1 MDITELVGLP
11 LAALLRLC
19 WQWMGEFTLAILLFT
34 ALTKVILL
42 PVSLWVQSNSLRLVA
57 LTPELNRMK
66 LKYYGDQDT
75 IAEKTLDIYKERGY
89 HPILSTVPMILQ
101 LVLLIGVIGAV
112 KTVLSGS
119 DSLLALTPWQTGGWT
134 LLMPLGAG
142 LAALL
147 LTLAQNR
154 WNPLQKEQSKAEQWM
169 SGGFSIAISLCLGA
183 FVSVGVGIYWI
194 VSNLLTIAQQWLM
207 NLLLPPEKQIDYA
220 ELEESRKELAA
231 IEGLDEGATKENKR
245 REKADY
251 KRFFSVANK
260 HLVFFSEGSGF
271 YKYFK
276 DVIAY
281 LLEKSNVVIH
291 YVTVDPKDQIF
302 DIAKEQPR
310 IKPYYIGKTRLITLL
325 MKMDADMVVMTCPD
339 LDNFHLKR
347 SYIRKDI
354 EYVYMFHYPLSTHMV
369 LGTHALDHYD
379 TILCVGAF
387 QFDEIRAAERLYD
400 LPKKNLVEAGYG
412 QLEQLHRSYTAMEKV
427 ERDRPKV
434 LVAPSWQTDNILDS
448 CIDTLLD
455 QLLDKGFEVV
465 VRPHPE
471 YMKRYKPR
479 MDAIV
484 QRWQGRED
492 LRFELDFSGNESI
505 FNSDLLITDWSGTA
519 YEFSFVTL
527 KPAVFVDTTPKINNP
542 EYEKLGIAPLEFTL
556 RDQVGIRV
564 APKALSGL
572 SDRLRDLLKE
582 GPAWSE
588 RIENLRNTYISNFG
602 QSGAVG
608 GRYILRRLKERQQKT
623 KENQH
628 ETI

>member
-1 MDITELVGLP
+1 MDITELVGVP

-19 WQWMGEFTLAILLFT
+19 WQWMGDFTLALVVFT
-34 ALTKVILL
+34 LLTKVILL
-42 PVSLWVQSNSLRLVA
+42 PVSLWVQSNSIRLVA
-57 LTPELNRMK
+57 LTPELNRLK
-66 LKYYGDQDT
+66 LKYYGDKDT
-75 IAEKTLDIYKERGY
+75 IAEETLVLYKKRGY

-101 LVLLIGVIGAV
+101 LILLIGVIGAV
-112 KTVLSGS
+112 KTVLVG
-119 DSLLALTPWQTGGWT
+119 DSPLARTPWQTGGWT
-134 LLMPLGAG
+134 WLMPLGAG
-142 LAALL
+142 LAAFL
-147 LTLAQNR
+147 LTVAQNHL
-154 WNPLQKEQSKAEQWM
+154 NPLQKEQTKAEQWM

-194 VSNLLTIAQQWLM
+194 VSNLLTIAQQ
-207 NLLLPPEKQIDYA
+207 LLLNVLIRPEKHIDYTDLDA
-220 ELEESRKELAA
+220 SRKELAA

-276 DVIAY
+276 DVIEY
-281 LLEKSNVVIH
+281 LLKKSNVVIH

-302 DIAKEQPR
+302 EMAKNQPR
-310 IKPYYIGKTRLITLL
+310 IKAYYIGKTRLITLL

-339 LDNFHLKR
+339 LDNYHLKR

-369 LGTHALDHYD
+369 LNTHALDHYD
-379 TILCVGAF
+379 TVLCVGAF
-387 QFDEIRAAERLYD
+387 QFDEIRAAERLYG
-400 LPKKNLVEAGYG
+400 LPQKHLVEAGYG
-412 QLEQLHRSYTAMEKV
+412 QLEQLYSSYTAMAKP
-427 ERDRPKV
+427 EREQPKV
-434 LVAPSWQTDNILDS
+434 LIAPSWQADNILDS
-448 CIDTLLD
+448 CIDPLLSE
-455 QLLDKGFEVV
+455 LLGKGFEVV

-471 YMKRYKPR
+471 YMKRYRPR

-484 QRWQGRED
+484 QRWQGKED

-527 KPAVFVDTTPKINNP
+527 KPAVFVDTPPKINNP
-542 EYEKLGIAPLEFTL
+542 EYEKLGIEPLEFAL

-564 APKALSGL
+564 DPKELSGL
-572 SDRLRDLLKE
+572 AERLRALLEE
-582 GPAWSE
+582 GSAYAE
-588 RIENLRNTYISNFG
+588 KIENIRNTYISNFG

-608 GRYILRRLKERQQKT
+608 GRYILRRLKERQQK

-628 ETI
+628 ETV

>member
-1 MDITELVGLP
+1 MDITELVGVP

-19 WQWMGEFTLAILLFT
+19 WQWMGDFTLAIVVFT

-42 PVSLWVQSNSLRLVA
+42 PVSLWVQSNSVRLVA

-66 LKYYGDQDT
+66 IKYYGDQGT
-75 IAEKTLDIYKERGY
+75 IAEETLVLYKKRGY

-112 KTVLSGS
+112 KTVLGG
-119 DSLLALTPWQTGGWT
+119 DAPTPWQTGGWT
-134 LLMPLGAG
+134 WLMPLGAG
-142 LAALL
+142 LAAFL
-147 LTLAQNR
+147 LTVAQNR
-154 WNPLQKEQSKAEQWM
+154 LNPLQKEQTRAEQWL

-183 FVSVGVGIYWI
+183 FVSVGVGTYWI
-194 VSNLLTIAQQWLM
+194 VSNLLTIAQQLLL
-207 NLLLPPEKQIDYA
+207 NLLVRPEKHIDYA
-220 ELEESRKELAA
+220 DLEASRKELAA

-251 KRFFSVANK
+251 KRFFSVVNK

-276 DVIAY
+276 DVIEY
-281 LLEKSNVVIH
+281 LLEKSNVIIH
-291 YVTVDPKDQIF
+291 YVTVDSKDQIF
-302 DIAKEQPR
+302 TIAENQPR

-339 LDNFHLKR
+339 LDNYHLKR
-347 SYIRKDI
+347 SYVRKDI

-379 TILCVGAF
+379 TVLCVGKF
-387 QFDEIRAAERLYD
+387 QFEEIRAAEKLYG
-400 LPKKNLVEAGYG
+400 LPQKNLVEAGYG
-412 QLEQLHRSYTAMEKV
+412 QLEQLHRSYEAMEKV
-427 ERDRPKV
+427 EREHPKV
-434 LVAPSWQTDNILDS
+434 LIAPSWQPDNILDS
-448 CIDTLLD
+448 CIDPLLTE
-455 QLLDKGFEVV
+455 LLGKGFGVV

-471 YMKRYKPR
+471 YMKRYGPR
-479 MDAIV
+479 MEKIV
-484 QRWQGRED
+484 QRWQGKED

-505 FNSDLLITDWSGTA
+505 FHSDLLITDWSGTA

-542 EYEKLGIAPLEFTL
+542 EYEKLGIEPLEFAL

-564 APKALSGL
+564 DPKQLSGL
-572 SDRLRDLLKE
+572 AERLRELLN
-582 GPAWSE
+582 ADRSE
-588 RIENLRNTYISNFG
+588 KIADIRSTYISNFG

-608 GRYILRRLKERQQKT
+608 GRYILRRLKERQQK
-623 KENQH
+623 KEN
-628 ETI
+628 